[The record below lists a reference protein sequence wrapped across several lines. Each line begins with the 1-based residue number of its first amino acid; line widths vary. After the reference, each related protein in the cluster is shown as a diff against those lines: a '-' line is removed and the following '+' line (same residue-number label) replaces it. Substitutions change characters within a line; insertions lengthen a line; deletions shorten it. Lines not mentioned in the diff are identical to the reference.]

1 MVQSKC
7 LQICWRIL
15 WTSALHSMLGERLC
29 RGGRTRQ
36 LRGGCGLSTQ
46 WDGRSFTCC
55 SCLAFDDKALLQRDR
70 EASHSG
76 ADCLQES
83 KVGRGTR
90 VPSNCPN
97 LGQRLSSWKV
107 GRPFG
112 HIFAVGP
119 FKNSQAEAES
129 YRTAKHGIPA
139 LRLQPDWHEKG
150 SVEAPVDTT
159 VVLPEAHVIPR
170 LFNPELGQWLEEQY
184 TARGVK
190 FLKGDQVTEF
200 SGDGG
205 TLSGLTL
212 KSGNKLECNLAVV
225 GIGAA
230 PNVEF
235 CEGLKLEQRGIVVD
249 ANMQTSTPGV
259 YAVGDIATFPSKY
272 GGLMRCEN
280 VDHARKSASQAVKSA
295 MGAEAP
301 PYTYLPYFYTR
312 VFEYT
317 DAPIV
322 FNFFGDQR
330 RFGTAGLF
338 SKGRIQIASKN
349 ERLRDLD
356 CFALLFQQRMH
367 DG

>member
-1 MVQSKC
+1 
-7 LQICWRIL
+7 
-15 WTSALHSMLGERLC
+15 
-29 RGGRTRQ
+29 
-36 LRGGCGLSTQ
+36 
-46 WDGRSFTCC
+46 
-55 SCLAFDDKALLQRDR
+55 
-70 EASHSG
+70 
-76 ADCLQES
+76 
-83 KVGRGTR
+83 
-90 VPSNCPN
+90 
-97 LGQRLSSWKV
+97 
-107 GRPFG
+107 
-112 HIFAVGP
+112 
-119 FKNSQAEAES
+119 
-129 YRTAKHGIPA
+129 
-139 LRLQPDWHEKG
+139 
-150 SVEAPVDTT
+150 

-190 FLKGDQVTEF
+190 FVKGDQVTEF

-205 TLSGLTL
+205 KLSGLTL
-212 KSGNKLECNLAVV
+212 KSGTKLECNLAVV

-280 VDHARKSASQAVKSA
+280 VDHARKSASQAVKAA
-295 MGAEAP
+295 MGVEAP

-322 FNFFGDQR
+322 FNFFGDQTDDVR
-330 RFGTAGLF
+330 VAKLSEKSIGAVWVRDGKVVGVLLMGSPGPGPEDQAKL
-338 SKGRIQIASKN
+338 RQIAETCPEAAAPEEVFKQAG
-349 ERLRDLD
+349 
-356 CFALLFQQRMH
+356 F
-367 DG
+367 